1 MFQIESLADAL
12 ILLEVGGLS
21 QYLAVIV
28 NPAENDMTVRMRLV
42 IMSYYYVRGIGQPHP
57 PHIFLRHLGHKF
69 VCHLRSI
76 VWMKVE

>member
-21 QYLAVIV
+21 QNLAVIV
-28 NPAENDMTVRMRLV
+28 NPAENDMTVWMSLV
-42 IMSYYYVRGIGQPHP
+42 KMSYHDVRGIGQPHL
-57 PHIFLRHLGHKF
+57 PHIFLRQLGHKF
-69 VCHLRSI
+69 VRHLRSI